1 MKKNVIL
8 FSKMDFFFPHI
19 SDKFVYICLCGVS
32 ILTAAG
38 KRKDFYASEGA

>member
-8 FSKMDFFFPHI
+8 FSKMEFFFFFHI

-38 KRKDFYASEGA
+38 KRKDFYA